1 MILVSSFNSYWCTG
15 CKVSAALKI
24 QEGYK
29 VGYALSSCFMSM
41 LCSVPLFLRSP
52 TLCPFRAPRKQI
64 WKASRW
70 ALTNDWHHSGYIWE
84 KLAKDT
90 KAPEQWCNQEQPDIP
105 MFPIFLSCN
114 ITVYKYLL
122 NYVQINLEQWGS
134 PCSGQLHTLGV
145 WPDQSPSTF
154 CPPPPLLMLATFP
167 TLARGN
173 NAVCVVINSQ
183 ILINLAEVLA
193 RV

>member
-90 KAPEQWCNQEQPDIP
+90 KASEQWCNQEQPDIP

-134 PCSGQLHTLGV
+134 PCSGQLHTLARGLT
-145 WPDQSPSTF
+145 WPVTQHIL
-154 CPPPPLLMLATFP
+154 PPPLIDA
-167 TLARGN
+167 GN
-173 NAVCVVINSQ
+173 FSNFSQ
-183 ILINLAEVLA
+183 
-193 RV
+193 RQ

>member
-52 TLCPFRAPRKQI
+52 TLSPFRAPRKQI

-90 KAPEQWCNQEQPDIP
+90 KASEQWCNQEQPDIP

-154 CPPPPLLMLATFP
+154 CPPPLLMLATFP

>member
-41 LCSVPLFLRSP
+41 LCSVPLFLRS
-52 TLCPFRAPRKQI
+52 PRKQI

-114 ITVYKYLL
+114 VTVYKYLL

-154 CPPPPLLMLATFP
+154 CSPPTPLLMLATFP